1 VTTSENDTARGID
14 REPFDERPIGPP
26 AAPSAQGP
34 APARLPG
41 ATSPLLPWLRELVRN
56 TLELPEEEPVDD
68 KTLAGL
74 GMVSLQT
81 VALQYQILA
90 DVGVDIGVD
99 DLLGDRDVAA
109 LACLLGERAAAQD
122 RTGTAAAVRI

>member
-1 VTTSENDTARGID
+1 M
-14 REPFDERPIGPP
+14 
-26 AAPSAQGP
+26 
-34 APARLPG
+34 
-41 ATSPLLPWLRELVRN
+41 
-56 TLELPEEEPVDD
+56 DD
-68 KTLAGL
+68 KTLAWL